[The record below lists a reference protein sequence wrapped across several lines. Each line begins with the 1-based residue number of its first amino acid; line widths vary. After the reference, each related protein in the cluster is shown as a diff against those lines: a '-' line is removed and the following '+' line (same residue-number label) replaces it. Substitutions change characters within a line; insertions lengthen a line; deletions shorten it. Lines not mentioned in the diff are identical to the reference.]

1 MEWEENARAAV
12 NHLPFAD
19 RRKAV
24 ARAETAVLKAG
35 RNVVSPADI
44 EPFLPK
50 PPVIGE
56 YESDGYRLEVCS
68 GGKSCHNR
76 VHRRGDGGE
85 AGEDDSPDRLV
96 QGIRALLD
104 DAVLGDFLR
113 SHGSG
118 PIRVHQLFR
127 VSVSQCPNA
136 CSQPQ
141 IRDLG
146 IIAAASPVFTEN
158 GCVQCGACEN
168 ACRENAVWVDAD
180 KEVSV
185 IDHERCIACGACIS
199 VCPTGRIGKGA
210 AGYRVMIG
218 GKLGRHPR
226 LATELPGIYDVEAVL
241 RLLCLCL
248 DEYKQKSTKRKRF
261 ADIVAGEKDSLPGR
275 LAAALH
281 VMKTEMKTEMKT
293 PG

>member
-1 MEWEENARAAV
+1 MKWEENAKAAV
-12 NHLPFAD
+12 SQLPFAE

-24 ARAETAVLKAG
+24 ARAEAAVLKAG

-68 GGKSCHNR
+68 GGNSCHNR
-76 VHRRGDGGE
+76 AHRRGESGE
-85 AGEDDSPDRLV
+85 TGEDDPADRLV
-96 QGIRALLD
+96 REIRVLLEEAD
-104 DAVLGDFLR
+104 LGGFLR
-113 SHGSG
+113 SQGSG

-141 IRDLG
+141 IRDVG
-146 IIAAASPVFTEN
+146 IIAATFPVFTEK

-180 KEVSV
+180 KASSV
-185 IDHERCIACGACIS
+185 IDHERCVACGACIS
-199 VCPTGRIGKGA
+199 VCPTGRIGMGA
-210 AGYRVMIG
+210 SGYRVMIG

-226 LATELPGIYDVEAVL
+226 LAAELPEIYDVEAVL
-241 RLLCLCL
+241 RLLFLCL
-248 DEYKQKSTKRKRF
+248 EEYRQKSTKRKRF
-261 ADIVAGEKDSLPGR
+261 ADIVAEENDSLPGR
-275 LAAALH
+275 LAAA
-281 VMKTEMKTEMKT
+281 VNKMKAS
-293 PG
+293 G

>member
-1 MEWEENARAAV
+1 MKWEENARAAV
-12 NHLPFAD
+12 SKLPFAE

-35 RNVVSPADI
+35 RNVVSQADI
-44 EPFLPK
+44 EPLLPK

-68 GGKSCHNR
+68 GGNACPNPA
-76 VHRRGDGGE
+76 HRKAENGQTVEGE
-85 AGEDDSPDRLV
+85 PADRLV
-96 QGIRALLD
+96 QGIRALLEEAD
-104 DAVLGDFLR
+104 LGGFLR

-141 IRDLG
+141 IRDVG
-146 IIAAASPVFTEN
+146 IIAAVSPVFTEK
-158 GCVQCGACEN
+158 GCIQCGACEN

-180 KEVSV
+180 KASSV
-185 IDHERCIACGACIS
+185 IDHERCVSCGACIS

-210 AGYRVMIG
+210 SGYRVMIG

-226 LATELPGIYDVEAVL
+226 LATELPEIYDGEAVL
-241 RLLCLCL
+241 RLLFLCL

-261 ADIVAGEKDSLPGR
+261 ADIVAEEKDSLPGR
-275 LAAALH
+275 LAAARH
-281 VMKTEMKTEMKT
+281 EMKT